1 MLCIYEWGRRVGLAF
16 VHRLDVQSHA
26 EDEVQQNGENNGLST
41 ARAFVAFGDVVHGGN
56 GWDE

>member
-1 MLCIYEWGRRVGLAF
+1 MYDWSRGFGLSL
-16 VHRLDVQSHA
+16 VHCLNVKGNA
-26 EDEVQQNGENNGLST
+26 EDEVQKDGKHDCLTT